1 MEEEKAITRALAG
14 LHDSNRR
21 PSSRPSSRPCSP
33 APPSRIPK
41 LFGSNYTR
49 VKVRA
54 AHR

>member
-21 PSSRPSSRPCSP
+21 SCSRPSSP

>member
-21 PSSRPSSRPCSP
+21 PSSRPSSP

>member
-21 PSSRPSSRPCSP
+21 SSSRPGSP

>member
-14 LHDSNRR
+14 LHDSNR
-21 PSSRPSSRPCSP
+21 RPSSRPCSP